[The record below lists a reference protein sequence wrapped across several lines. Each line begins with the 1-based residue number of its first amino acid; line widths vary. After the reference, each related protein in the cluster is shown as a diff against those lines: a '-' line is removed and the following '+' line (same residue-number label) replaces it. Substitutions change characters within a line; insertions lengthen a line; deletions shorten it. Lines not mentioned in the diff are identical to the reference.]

1 MKANAG
7 DWLIVRSRVEGTHL
21 RKAEIIA
28 THPGGDP
35 PYTVR
40 WLEDDHESLVFP
52 GPDAQVMS
60 AEAMA
65 EWDRQTAERTS
76 AAQASLGGDR
86 SGC

>member
-7 DWLIVRSRVEGTHL
+7 DWLVVRSRTEGTHL
-21 RKAEIIA
+21 RKAEITK

-52 GPDAQVMS
+52 GPDAQVLS

-65 EWDRQTAERTS
+65 ELDRQTADRIS
-76 AAQASLGGDR
+76 AVQASLAGEQSR
-86 SGC
+86 R